1 MQKNNF
7 SGITKRKLTVPFGV
21 VLFLLLAFIIQG
33 FSIYFLFLDLLTNA
47 LILHVLSAS
56 LFPFAL
62 YQLLPV
68 PYRQN
73 KVIFSF
79 LFLMCWLVPV
89 VSGIGLLLS
98 LSMGLYYTK
107 PIEVEVTRTVHAE
120 DLPEDILQSVQLA
133 QYNEGSV
140 IGILESS
147 SIEEQRIKAVL
158 NTRQM
163 TDQEAIP
170 ILKMALLDPVDE
182 VRLLAYSMLDKKE
195 KNIGHAIHQQIQTL
209 DNSASNPVRVHLRL
223 AESYWELSYLGLV
236 TGQAKL
242 HVLNDAYEQIKL
254 AIKMNTQ
261 DGATYFLQA
270 RIALALNDYKVAE
283 LSLKQALALGMNF
296 AQVAPYQAELAFVTR
311 QFDKIEQYIG
321 SIDKTAKDNDVMAEV
336 VKQWG

>member
-1 MQKNNF
+1 VSYYF
-7 SGITKRKLTVPFGV
+7 CCWH
-21 VLFLLLAFIIQG
+21 
-33 FSIYFLFLDLLTNA
+33 FLFLDLLTNA

-236 TGQAKL
+236 TGLKMAL
-242 HVLNDAYEQIKL
+242 LIFYRRVL
-254 AIKMNTQ
+254 
-261 DGATYFLQA
+261 
-270 RIALALNDYKVAE
+270 
-283 LSLKQALALGMNF
+283 LSH
-296 AQVAPYQAELAFVTR
+296 
-311 QFDKIEQYIG
+311 
-321 SIDKTAKDNDVMAEV
+321 
-336 VKQWG
+336 